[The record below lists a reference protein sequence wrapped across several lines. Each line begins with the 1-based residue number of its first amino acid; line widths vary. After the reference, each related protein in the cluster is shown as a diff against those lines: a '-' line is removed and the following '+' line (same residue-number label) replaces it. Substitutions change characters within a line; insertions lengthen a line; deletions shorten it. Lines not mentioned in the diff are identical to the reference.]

1 MSRMSQMS
9 KSVTIPKANPAQ
21 VVRKI
26 LMDPDTFAT
35 TLLVWA
41 IDCFGMECL
50 EWHPG
55 TIKMELEQRYN
66 CQIPKVNLDKLMAAV
81 MILTTDLFF
90 KDEARFIEL
99 ANILSGDDFQPD
111 EFDPADSVECAWAVT
126 EALLLCP
133 PDDDDPEPF
142 SDNVRRYIGFVL
154 KEEGYITPPDVLKIA
169 IGGDFSEQVR
179 YTFSDDPEMFSAVYQ
194 GNTDKTAE
202 VEAIIKDSLRELVMQ
217 LQALPLTSGNTAEL
231 VQRLSQNIQTAAAVS
246 DENNEGGPL

>member
-1 MSRMSQMS
+1 MS

-26 LMDPDTFAT
+26 LTDPDTFAT

-41 IDCFGMECL
+41 IECFGMECL

-55 TIKMELEQRYN
+55 TIKMELEQRFN

-133 PDDDDPEPF
+133 PDEDDPEPF
-142 SDNVRRYIGFVL
+142 SENVRRYIGFVL
-154 KEEGYITPPDVLKIA
+154 KEEGYITPPDILKIA
-169 IGGDFSEQVR
+169 IGGDFSDQVR

-194 GNTDKTAE
+194 GNADKASE
-202 VEAIIKDSLRELVMQ
+202 VEAIIRDSLRELVAQ
-217 LQALPLTSGNTAEL
+217 LQALPLRDGDTAEL
-231 VQRLSQNIQTAAAVS
+231 VQRLSQNIQAAEAMS
-246 DENNEGGPL
+246 SGDNQGGPL